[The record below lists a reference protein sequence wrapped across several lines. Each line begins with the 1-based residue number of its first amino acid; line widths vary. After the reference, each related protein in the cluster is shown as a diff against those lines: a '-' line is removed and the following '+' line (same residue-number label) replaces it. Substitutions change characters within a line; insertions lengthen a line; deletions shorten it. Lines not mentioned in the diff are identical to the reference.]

1 MSSPAVQYRVV
12 LGKKVPDLVDGP
24 DDAALV
30 ISVAL
35 ADAGIDPTVAYMQG
49 RLKPAG
55 DTGVL
60 FDVLKSGEAAVAL
73 TALAARA

>member
-1 MSSPAVQYRVV
+1 VSGPAVQYRVV

-35 ADAGIDPTVAYMQG
+35 ADAGLDPTVAYMQG
-49 RLKPAG
+49 RLKPTG

-60 FDVLKSGEAAVAL
+60 FDVLKSGDAAAAL
-73 TALAARA
+73 SALAARA